1 MKVFGVSVL
10 TIVLVL
16 AVFYI
21 GRKTTI
27 GGGLLPAF
35 TG

>member
-1 MKVFGVSVL
+1 MKVFGVSII

-21 GRKTTI
+21 GRKTTL
-27 GGGLLPAF
+27 GAGLLPAF